1 MKPAKVIYNVKPLLK
16 TESTNGERSTEMR
29 INHVVVVIT
38 RHGNYGDENRTFR
51 EIAIHYR
58 PEYPQLR
65 SRIPYSCASTH
76 TAVDSD
82 AIKHIAEK

>member
-16 TESTNGERSTEMR
+16 TESTNGERSTEER

-65 SRIPYSCASTH
+65 SRIPYSTH

-82 AIKHIAEK
+82 AIKHSAQK